1 MFLGAWKTARA
12 PRDRADY
19 FVVLET
25 TPWSFGGDPLY
36 VPVVKAAAVVTAAW
50 LVPGL
55 AVRPGRSGLADDASE
70 ERTGLALLELML
82 F

>member
-1 MFLGAWKTARA
+1 MTARLREA
-12 PRDRADY
+12 MQ
-19 FVVLET
+19 VTLS
-25 TPWSFGGDPLY
+25 PWRRLDGLLLGDPPY
-36 VPVVKAAAVVTAAW
+36 VPVVIAAAVVMAAW

-55 AVRPGRSGLADDASE
+55 AVRPGRSGLADAASE